1 MQVFETDQIE
11 TSAAWHE
18 TRVRVRYSETD
29 KMGVVYHANYLVW
42 FEIGRT
48 EYCRARG
55 FSYRE
60 MEAQDNAFLV
70 VAESY
75 CRYKSPAFYD
85 DEIVVR
91 TRINEMKKRSLR
103 FGYEIYRLPDR
114 KILAEGETT
123 HVVTDSENRVRS
135 FPPAYAEMLLAPTPR
150 RIDDKIHTSKIPEDQ
165 APS

>member
-1 MQVFETDQIE
+1 MQVFETDPTE
-11 TSAAWHE
+11 AAAAWHE

-29 KMGVVYHANYLVW
+29 KMGVVYHANYLIW

-55 FSYRE
+55 FSYRD
-60 MEAQDNAFLV
+60 MEIQDGAFLV

-75 CRYKSPAFYD
+75 CRYKSPALYD

-103 FGYEIYRLPDR
+103 FGYEIYRLADG

-123 HVVTDSENRVRS
+123 HVVTDAENRVRS
-135 FPPAYAEMLLAPTPR
+135 FPPEYAEMLLAPMPR
-150 RIDDKIHTSKIPEDQ
+150 RVDDKIHTSKMPEDK